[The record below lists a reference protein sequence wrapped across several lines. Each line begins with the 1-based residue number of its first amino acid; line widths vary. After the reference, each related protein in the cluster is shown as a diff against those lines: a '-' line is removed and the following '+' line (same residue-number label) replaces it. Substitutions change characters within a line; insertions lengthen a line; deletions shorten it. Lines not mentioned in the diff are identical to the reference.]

1 MPSDDALLLDM
12 LQWCREGRSLVA
24 GVTWE
29 HFQSERAI
37 QLAVV
42 YVLQTIGEAARG
54 ISKDT
59 RNQHPEIP
67 WEDIIGMRHRLVHD
81 YGRVNLTIAWTTLQT
96 NVPDLIVALE
106 PIIAR
111 GSD

>member
-29 HFQSERAI
+29 DFQRERAI

-54 ISKDT
+54 VSKAT
-59 RNQHPEIP
+59 RNLHPEVP
-67 WEDIIGMRHRLVHD
+67 WDDIVGMRHRLVHN
-81 YGRVNLTIAWTTLQT
+81 YGRVNLTIVWTTLHT
-96 NVPDLIVALE
+96 NVPDLIVMLE
-106 PIIAR
+106 PIVAQEN
-111 GSD
+111 S